1 MLLPLLPQ
9 STPCLTIRIY
19 LHLPHLSLSRRATS
33 THCERNR
40 FFSTLVPLAIILG
53 PCVSSVYPSR
63 RPAACPL
70 AVQLR
75 VAQQTAV
82 MAAVVRSQPM
92 PLHVVPDFL
101 CHKTS
106 YQLHCGI
113 LFSCASPTHNPFHG
127 NHPFCLNRPRR
138 TFLPTVHPVAHICIA
153 GIRSPLPWSHR
164 AQPSPDRT
172 IATPRLAHRRA
183 EEPCRAH
190 HHSCPNHRRPGHVS
204 R

>member
-9 STPCLTIRIY
+9 STPCLTLGIY

-33 THCERNR
+33 THCACNH
-40 FFSTLVPLAIILG
+40 FFQHLFLSLLFRAHVSALSILVVAPRPVLS
-53 PCVSSVYPSR
+53 PCSCTWLSR
-63 RPAACPL
+63 RRSWLLLCVASPCPYTPCLTFCATRPAMSC
-70 AVQLR
+70 
-75 VAQQTAV
+75 TA
-82 MAAVVRSQPM
+82 AS
-92 PLHVVPDFL
+92 
-101 CHKTS
+101 S
-106 YQLHCGI
+106 
-113 LFSCASPTHNPFHG
+113 FSCAIPTHNPFHG
-127 NHPFCLNRPRR
+127 NRPFCLNRPRR

-190 HHSCPNHRRPGHVS
+190 HRSCPNHRRPGHVS